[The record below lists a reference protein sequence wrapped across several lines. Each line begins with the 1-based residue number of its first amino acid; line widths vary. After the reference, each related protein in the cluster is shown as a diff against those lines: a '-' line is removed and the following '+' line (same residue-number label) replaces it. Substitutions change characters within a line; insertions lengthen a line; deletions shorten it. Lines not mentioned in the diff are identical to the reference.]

1 MISEESYDSG
11 HSQRNGL
18 SRNTVAKA
26 LSNGNVSPE
35 TRQAVVQK
43 ACQMGYAKLDDALVE
58 EVMHQKRKSRR
69 RDNTCI
75 VQPLAVPVLEYHTGR
90 HSDGAKQE
98 GYRMQLYIVNEDDLD
113 GEEVLEQLE
122 DDVQGIIFLCIF
134 PIRFVKGIARAGL
147 PMTFFNTPVD
157 AQEYIALGDV
167 YNLEGFYSMNR
178 LTGYCIDVKKCTKL
192 CIYWICRRLQSCTGK
207 IAWIYERL

>member
-1 MISEESYDSG
+1 MKRVTIQDIAKEM
-11 HSQRNGL
+11 GL

-58 EVMHQKRKSRR
+58 EVMHQKNRR

-90 HSDGAKQE
+90 YQ
-98 GYRMQLYIVNEDDLD
+98 
-113 GEEVLEQLE
+113 
-122 DDVQGIIFLCIF
+122 
-134 PIRFVKGIARAGL
+134 
-147 PMTFFNTPVD
+147 
-157 AQEYIALGDV
+157 
-167 YNLEGFYSMNR
+167 
-178 LTGYCIDVKKCTKL
+178 
-192 CIYWICRRLQSCTGK
+192 
-207 IAWIYERL
+207 